1 MGMLSSLQSSSV
13 QLLSSVWFFA
23 ISWTVVCQ
31 AYLSITNSW
40 SLLKLMSKESVM
52 PCNHLILVI
61 PFSSHL
67 QSFAASGSFP
77 MSWLFASGGQSTG
90 VSASAS
96 VLPMNI
102 QDWFLSGWTGWISL
116 QSKELSRVFCNT
128 TVQKHQFFGIQ
139 FSLFSLH
146 FSSCE
151 SYLSAMVWM
160 FVPCPLPTNS
170 YVVILIP
177 KGDDRSRWGLWE
189 VISSKRC
196 CPHEWDLCY
205 FIF

>member
-31 AYLSITNSW
+31 ASLSITNSW

-90 VSASAS
+90 VSASTS
-96 VLPMNI
+96 VLPVNV
-102 QDWFLSGWTGWISL
+102 QDWFPLWDILAVQGTLKSL
-116 QSKELSRVFCNT
+116 LQHHSSKASILWHSVFF
-128 TVQKHQFFGIQ
+128 V
-139 FSLFSLH
+139 
-146 FSSCE
+146 FSSFLLMWILPI
-151 SYLSAMVWM
+151 SYGLNVCALSTPHK
-160 FVPCPLPTNS
+160 FICCNPNS
-170 YVVILIP
+170 Q
-177 KGDDRSRWGLWE
+177 RWW
-189 VISSKRC
+189 
-196 CPHEWDLCY
+196 
-205 FIF
+205 